1 MPVRR
6 SAGEAIPADQ
16 VAATRIFDAPR
27 ALVFEVWT
35 KAEHFARWFGP
46 FGAKVVSCEIDP
58 RPGGVIRFGHRFGDG
73 TTLHLIG
80 TYRKV
85 IQDERLVFTLGFID
99 EYGRPRGHPMFVDW
113 PLDVVIQTTVVLESV
128 DGGTRVTV
136 GHQVTPPEA
145 ASHTAVRR
153 WGELAREG
161 WAQVFA
167 RLGEHLLA
175 CREKKGPR
183 T

>member
-1 MPVRR
+1 MSRQRDAARAVTIN
-6 SAGEAIPADQ
+6 AE
-16 VAATRIFDAPR
+16 VATRVFPAPR
-27 ALVFEVWT
+27 ELVFEVWT
-35 KAEHFARWFGP
+35 NVEHFTRWFGP
-46 FGAKVVSCEIDP
+46 HGAEVVSCELDP
-58 RPGGVIRFGHRFGDG
+58 RPGGVLRFRHRFGNG
-73 TTLHLIG
+73 TTVHLKGIF
-80 TYRKV
+80 REV